1 MTEEPKIT
9 NLDVVGE
16 FIRHFEASLDPRL
29 WANLCIEESA
39 EIMAEDLGTPEYLKE
54 VCDGIYV
61 DSGLALS
68 CNEFTGQLLPK
79 EQVSALANALDVID
93 KAKALAIEHYG
104 HTVLEKAFYAVHVSN
119 MSKLDDNGKPI
130 RREDGKIIKGPNY
143 KAPDIKAIIEDAKE
157 KTNDI

>member
-1 MTEEPKIT
+1 MTEEPKMT

-16 FIRHFEASLDPRL
+16 FILHFEASLDPRL
-29 WANLCIEESA
+29 WAKLCIEEAA
-39 EIMAEDLGTPEYLKE
+39 EIMAEEIGTPEYLKE

-61 DSGLALS
+61 DSGLALT

-79 EQVSALANALDVID
+79 GEVNAISDALGVID
-93 KAKALAIEHYG
+93 KAKASAIEHYG
-104 HTVLEKAFYAVHVSN
+104 QNVLAEAFLAVHTSN

-143 KAPDIKAIIEDAKE
+143 KAPDIKAIIEAAKYG
-157 KTNDI
+157 N